1 MQRTVITPAD
11 FSGSALDDLKSWLGI
26 SRPKEDALLRDLLAA
41 SASLCEAFTG
51 QSPLEQTVE
60 ETVPSETGRYAL
72 LTRPAQSLV
81 AAHILNEDGSRIALD
96 PAEYEFSID
105 HDFRACIELEGGLE
119 ARSIVVSIRAGIAPD
134 WAAMPEALK
143 QGIIRLAAFH
153 YRDRETGRDAEP
165 PASVAALWRPWRT
178 LRLS

>member
-11 FSGSALDDLKSWLGI
+11 LSGSALDDLKSWLGI

-41 SASLCEAFTG
+41 SVSLCEAFTA

-60 ETVPSETGRYAL
+60 ETVPATAGSYIL
-72 LTRPAQSLV
+72 SSRPAQTLV
-81 AAHILNEDGSRIALD
+81 SAQIVGEDGSRTALD
-96 PAEYEFSID
+96 PGEFEFSID
-105 HDFRACIELEGGLE
+105 ADDRACFALSNSLE
-119 ARSIVVSIRAGIAPD
+119 ARSIVVSLRAGIAAD
-134 WAAMPEALK
+134 WTAMPEALK

>member
-11 FSGSALDDLKSWLGI
+11 LSGSALDDLKSWLGI
-26 SRPKEDALLRDLLAA
+26 SRPKEDPMLRDLLAA
-41 SASLCEAFTG
+41 SLSLCEAFTG

-60 ETVPSETGRYAL
+60 ETIPSETGSYTLSTQPARY
-72 LTRPAQSLV
+72 LV
-81 AAHILNEDGSRIALD
+81 KVEIMSEDASRETLD
-96 PAEYEFSID
+96 QNDFEFRID
-105 HDFRACIELEGGLE
+105 AGHRACIELKSNFE
-119 ARSIVVSIRAGIAPD
+119 ARPVVVSMRAGIASD
-134 WAAMPEALK
+134 WTVLPEALK

-153 YRDRETGRDAEP
+153 YRDRETGRDAQP